1 MFLRRTAATMLVD
14 AEMAVRSGSWIIA
27 RGLDPLPAMSRVELL
42 LAAPSR
48 EDDLSDAVD
57 GLHKVMG
64 DAMMAGDLAIP
75 GYETFEIADVY
86 PKLPAYEA
94 ADPPAAANDAHDLKK
109 AA

>member
-14 AEMAVRSGSWIIA
+14 AEMAVRSGSWIIG
-27 RGLDPLPAMSRVELL
+27 RGLDPLPAMRGLDL
-42 LAAPSR
+42 MLQAPSH

-57 GLHKVMG
+57 RLHKVMG

-86 PKLPAYEA
+86 PNLPSHEPV
-94 ADPPAAANDAHDLKK
+94 DPLVAANDAVALPK